1 MLEFRLLITE
11 RFGQSMQAFATDIAV
26 YIACPSCSQTG
37 LVDQSTLSAARMR
50 RARVILTC
58 HACGERFDATLAEEV
73 ALPSSAFDTVDSPLT
88 SRNPVETEDAPEEE
102 PEPRYA
108 TASEHEPLTRY
119 RSLNDVWQH
128 LDADAGDGD
137 DEAEIV
143 PALPTWLQKKDA
155 ASDETSTSDTR
166 TLDAVASEAT
176 PETAPAAADT
186 ASSET
191 SSAESDPVANPV
203 ADPVADAPA
212 PDAAN
217 SNEVDQI
224 ATDSS
229 TATPSD
235 NTSNDINDASELA
248 SRLSS
253 KARSEEFIDLT
264 SIEQHLP
271 ALPEIGAGVPDFDK
285 PASAQRQNTP
295 LIIFGVL
302 VLIIGLLAGALFF

>member
-1 MLEFRLLITE
+1 M
-11 RFGQSMQAFATDIAV
+11 
-26 YIACPSCSQTG
+26 
-37 LVDQSTLSAARMR
+37 
-50 RARVILTC
+50 
-58 HACGERFDATLAEEV
+58 
-73 ALPSSAFDTVDSPLT
+73 
-88 SRNPVETEDAPEEE
+88 
-102 PEPRYA
+102 
-108 TASEHEPLTRY
+108 
-119 RSLNDVWQH
+119 
-128 LDADAGDGD
+128 
-137 DEAEIV
+137 
-143 PALPTWLQKKDA
+143 QKKDA
-155 ASDETSTSDTR
+155 ASDEISTSDTR
-166 TLDAVASEAT
+166 TLEAVASEAT

-191 SSAESDPVANPV
+191 SNAESDPVANPV

-253 KARSEEFIDLT
+253 KARAEEFIDLT

-295 LIIFGVL
+295 LIIFGVM